1 MSLGINTDNHINLNR
16 TLMEREFKNHM
27 NALSPNTTY
36 VVSENC
42 TVANH
47 LSIPIGVSLIFKGGM
62 DQQITYIQR

>member
-1 MSLGINTDNHINLNR
+1 
-16 TLMEREFKNHM
+16 MEREFKNHM
-27 NALSPNTTY
+27 NALSPNTMY

>member
-1 MSLGINTDNHINLNR
+1 
-16 TLMEREFKNHM
+16 MEREFKNHM

-47 LSIPIGVSLIFKGGM
+47 LSIPTGVSLIFKGGM